1 MEQYD
6 KLVSNLIE
14 KLNGND
20 QDIIFASIDLFTL
33 EWTFNIELFYA
44 CTLEMEEKQIK
55 EIIPHRLGLLCAD
68 LSISYAPINHLIHTH
83 SRFLLGR
90 KELLPYLFTSNE
102 EVWTRVES
110 KMSTYL
116 VASYLIRKDRLP
128 MDTYLYD
135 YYANISQAEWA
146 DFLRT
151 QYNMKK
157 LYAKKEWTNSRIRIF
172 RNICNTMIK

>member
-1 MEQYD
+1 
-6 KLVSNLIE
+6 
-14 KLNGND
+14 
-20 QDIIFASIDLFTL
+20 
-33 EWTFNIELFYA
+33 
-44 CTLEMEEKQIK
+44 
-55 EIIPHRLGLLCAD
+55 
-68 LSISYAPINHLIHTH
+68 
-83 SRFLLGR
+83 
-90 KELLPYLFTSNE
+90 
-102 EVWTRVES
+102 
-110 KMSTYL
+110 
-116 VASYLIRKDRLP
+116 